1 MLLLPFLHACHFS
14 VSSGNERFC
23 AFVCWAGAS
32 GGSHDHSRGSAVH
45 DIYVWQSPGSPGARC
60 FGLCLIHQWFI
71 CHNMVRRMGFV
82 LAVCVSRV
90 ITWWSILPCWW
101 ILLSLMLG
109 LQMLGFLLV
118 LTHFTGPL
126 SAAALISF
134 SCKRQIMWELLYFYN
149 CTETERKEHKPGW
162 FTCICSFSVARIH
175 GFLLCRMFWCPL
187 GAELVSVINSVPDTE
202 WRRKR
207 GFFLMKILYDSAQFL
222 ISQSYMAEKIPTL
235 RWGVEASQC
244 FPLNEKWLFMAINK
258 GLNRAW

>member
-1 MLLLPFLHACHFS
+1 MLLLPFLHARHFS

-101 ILLSLMLG
+101 ILVSLMLG

-134 SCKRQIMWELLYFYN
+134 SCKRQIVWELLYFYN

-187 GAELVSVINSVPDTE
+187 GAELVSVINLVPYTE
-202 WRRKR
+202 NGGGNV
-207 GFFLMKILYDSAQFL
+207 GFFDENSVWLSSISHFPELHGTKDSYVMMGGRGVSVFPFEWKVVVYGYQ
-222 ISQSYMAEKIPTL
+222 QRAE
-235 RWGVEASQC
+235 
-244 FPLNEKWLFMAINK
+244 
-258 GLNRAW
+258 